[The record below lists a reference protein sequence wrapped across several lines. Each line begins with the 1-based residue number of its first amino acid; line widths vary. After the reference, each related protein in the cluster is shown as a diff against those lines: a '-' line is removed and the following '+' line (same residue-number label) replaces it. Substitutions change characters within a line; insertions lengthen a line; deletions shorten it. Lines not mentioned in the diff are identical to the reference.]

1 MALRSGGGLPG
12 RARVR
17 KVLTATSFPEPSAA
31 LPGLPTCLARTI
43 VEKAPAAIGPFV
55 AYP

>member
-43 VEKAPAAIGPFV
+43 VEKAPAAIGEQV
-55 AYP
+55 A